1 VYKPPPPKKKKTYF
15 GAPKIGYGA
24 ICARTMLNKL
34 AIPGALFEVAVGFAF
49 IFNPAALHNGYEPKD
64 GFESYAFEV
73 SGAKSRIINL

>member
-1 VYKPPPPKKKKTYF
+1 
-15 GAPKIGYGA
+15 
-24 ICARTMLNKL
+24 MLNKL